1 MKKLKTILKYNK
13 YILLF
18 IIFFSFLFTYLYKPN
33 SKIDKDT
40 KTIYGYVREIN
51 GNNIT
56 IFSKEKISIH
66 LNHSIYLHYNDY
78 VKVEGNLIKPSNN
91 TIFNTFNYKE
101 YLNNKRIYYI
111 MNSSNI
117 EIIKK
122 NNNIFYEIK
131 NIIYDKIN
139 NKANK
144 GYLKV
149 FILGDKSDLDNKDI
163 YSNLGI
169 FHLFCISGMH
179 ISIITIFLSKIL
191 KKFKYKN
198 IIIYLF
204 FLFFIFI
211 TNYQISIIR
220 SCLSKI
226 FSNIN
231 SKYKLN
237 IASKDRLILIVIFL
251 LIINPFYIN
260 NTGFRFSTL
269 ISYSI
274 INYSYLL
281 EDKSYIKKSLIIS
294 FISFITSI
302 PLLINNYYSV
312 NFLSI
317 LLNIIYVPIV
327 TFIIFPL
334 SIIDLMIPIDNIYSF
349 IINIFENISI
359 YINNINILNIPFSKI
374 PIYLVIIYYLI
385 LFTKNKYKYLIIHL
399 IILFYILNIYVY
411 YPRVYFIDV
420 GQGDSSLIR
429 YKNKNILIDTGGN
442 IYKDLSKNSI
452 IFFKSIGVK
461 KIDYLILTHGDYDHI
476 GEAED
481 IINNFKVEKIIFNC
495 GPYNE
500 LENEL
505 IKTLDKKKIK
515 YYSCFKELNIDKNK
529 LYFLQTKEYD
539 NENDNSN
546 VIYTK
551 LNGYK
556 FMFMGDAG
564 VDKEKDIL
572 DKYNINDIDVLKVGH
587 HGSKTSSSK
596 EFIDELEPKYS
607 IISVGKNN
615 RYGHPN
621 KEVLDNLNNSKIYR
635 TDQNGSITFKI
646 KNNELKIEICSP

>member
-1 MKKLKTILKYNK
+1 MKKLKIILKYNK

-18 IIFFSFLFTYLYKPN
+18 IIFFSFIFTYLYKPN

-40 KTIYGYVREIN
+40 KIIYGYVREIS

-56 IFSKEKISIH
+56 ILSNEKISIH
-66 LNHSIYLHYNDY
+66 LNHSINLHYNDY

-111 MNSSNI
+111 MNSNNI
-117 EIIKK
+117 KIIRK
-122 NNNIFYEIK
+122 NNNIFYKIK
-131 NIIYDKIN
+131 NIIFDKIN
-139 NKANK
+139 GKSNK

-169 FHLFCISGMH
+169 IHLFCISGMH
-179 ISIITIFLSKIL
+179 ISIITIFLSRL
-191 KKFKYKN
+191 LNKFKYKN
-198 IIIYLF
+198 IVIYLF
-204 FLFFIFI
+204 FLLFIFL

-237 IASKDRLILIVIFL
+237 ISSKDRLILIIIFL
-251 LIINPFYIN
+251 LIINPFYIK
-260 NTGFRFSTL
+260 NTGFKFSVL

-281 EDKSYIKKSLIIS
+281 EDKNYIKKSLIIS

-312 NFLSI
+312 NFLSMF
-317 LLNIIYVPIV
+317 LNIIYVPIV

-334 SIIDLMIPIDNIYSF
+334 SVINLIIPIDNIYNF

-359 YINNINILNIPFSKI
+359 YLNNINLLNIPFSKI

-385 LFTKNKYKYLIIHL
+385 LFTKNKYKYLIIYL
-399 IILFYILNIYVY
+399 IIIFYILNIYVY
-411 YPRVYFIDV
+411 YPKVYFIDV

-452 IFFKSIGVK
+452 LFFKSIGVK

-476 GEAED
+476 GEAKD
-481 IINNFKVEKIIFNC
+481 IINNFKVDKIIFNC
-495 GPYNE
+495 GNVNE
-500 LENEL
+500 LESKLLDNNYD
-505 IKTLDKKKIK
+505 ICVDKLDKLVFLNTGE
-515 YYSCFKELNIDKNK
+515 YSDENNNSSVIYLELNN
-529 LYFLQTKEYD
+529 
-539 NENDNSN
+539 
-546 VIYTK
+546 
-551 LNGYK
+551 YK
-556 FMFMGDAG
+556 FLFMGDASIER
-564 VDKEKDIL
+564 EKDIL
-572 DKYNINDIDVLKVGH
+572 EKYNISDIDVLKVGH
-587 HGSKTSSSK
+587 HGSKTSSGKS
-596 EFIDELEPKYS
+596 FVDSINPKYS

-615 RYGHPN
+615 KYGHPN
-621 KEVLDNLNNSKIYR
+621 KETLDNLANSKIFR
-635 TDQNGSITFKI
+635 TDKDGSIMFDL
-646 KNNELKIEICSP
+646 KNSKVKVETCSP

>member
-179 ISIITIFLSKIL
+179 ISIITIFLSRL
-191 KKFKYKN
+191 LNKFKYKN
-198 IIIYLF
+198 IVIYLF
-204 FLFFIFI
+204 FLLFIFL

-237 IASKDRLILIVIFL
+237 ISSKDRLILIIIFL

-374 PIYLVIIYYLI
+374 PLYLVIIYYLI
-385 LFTKNKYKYLIIHL
+385 LFTKNKYKCLIIHL

-481 IINNFKVEKIIFNC
+481 IINNFKVDKIIFNC
-495 GPYNE
+495 GDINE
-500 LENEL
+500 LESNL
-505 IKTLDKKKIK
+505 LNNNYDICVDKLDKLVFLNTGE
-515 YYSCFKELNIDKNK
+515 YSDENNNSSVIYLELNN
-529 LYFLQTKEYD
+529 
-539 NENDNSN
+539 
-546 VIYTK
+546 
-551 LNGYK
+551 YK
-556 FMFMGDAG
+556 FLFMGD
-564 VDKEKDIL
+564 VSIEREQDIL
-572 DKYNINDIDVLKVGH
+572 EKYNISDIDVLKVGH

-596 EFIDELEPKYS
+596 SFINSINPKYS
-607 IISVGKNN
+607 VISVGKNN

-621 KEVLDNLNNSKIYR
+621 KEVLSNLNNSKIYR
-635 TDQNGSITFKI
+635 TDEDGSIMFKI
-646 KNNELKIEICSP
+646 KKNKLIIETCSP

>member
-1 MKKLKTILKYNK
+1 MKKLKIILKYNK

-18 IIFFSFLFTYLYKPN
+18 IIFFSFIFTYLYKTN

-40 KTIYGYVREIN
+40 KIIYGYVREIS

-56 IFSKEKISIH
+56 ILSNEKISIH
-66 LNHSIYLHYNDY
+66 LNHSINLHYNDY

-111 MNSSNI
+111 MNSNNI
-117 EIIKK
+117 KIIRK
-122 NNNIFYEIK
+122 NNNIFYKIK
-131 NIIYDKIN
+131 NIIFDKIN
-139 NKANK
+139 GKSNK

-169 FHLFCISGMH
+169 IHLFCISGMH
-179 ISIITIFLSKIL
+179 ISIITIFLSRL
-191 KKFKYKN
+191 LNKFKYKN
-198 IIIYLF
+198 IVIYLF
-204 FLFFIFI
+204 FLLFIFL

-237 IASKDRLILIVIFL
+237 ISSKDRLILIIIFL
-251 LIINPFYIN
+251 LIINPFYIK
-260 NTGFRFSTL
+260 NTGFKFSVL

-281 EDKSYIKKSLIIS
+281 EDKNYIKKSLIIS

-312 NFLSI
+312 NFLSMF
-317 LLNIIYVPIV
+317 LNIIYVPIV

-334 SIIDLMIPIDNIYSF
+334 SIINLIIPIDNIYSI

-359 YINNINILNIPFSKI
+359 NLNNINLLNIPFSKI

-385 LFTKNKYKYLIIHL
+385 LFTKNKYKYLIIYL
-399 IILFYILNIYVY
+399 IIIFYILNIYVH

-429 YKNKNILIDTGGN
+429 YKNINILIDTGGN

-452 IFFKSIGVK
+452 LFFKSIGVK

-476 GEAED
+476 GEAKD
-481 IINNFKVEKIIFNC
+481 IINNFKVDKIIFNC
-495 GPYNE
+495 GNVNE
-500 LENEL
+500 LESKLLNNNHD
-505 IKTLDKKKIK
+505 TCVDKLAKLVFLNTGE
-515 YYSCFKELNIDKNK
+515 YSDENNNSSVIYLELNN
-529 LYFLQTKEYD
+529 
-539 NENDNSN
+539 
-546 VIYTK
+546 
-551 LNGYK
+551 YK
-556 FMFMGDAG
+556 FLFMGDASIER
-564 VDKEKDIL
+564 EKDIL
-572 DKYNINDIDVLKVGH
+572 EKYNISDIDVLKVGH
-587 HGSKTSSSK
+587 HGSKTSSGK
-596 EFIDELEPKYS
+596 EFIESIKPKYS

-621 KEVLDNLNNSKIYR
+621 NEVLNNLNNSKIYR
-635 TDQNGSITFKI
+635 TDKCGNILFKI
-646 KNNELKIEICSP
+646 NNKLEVECMI